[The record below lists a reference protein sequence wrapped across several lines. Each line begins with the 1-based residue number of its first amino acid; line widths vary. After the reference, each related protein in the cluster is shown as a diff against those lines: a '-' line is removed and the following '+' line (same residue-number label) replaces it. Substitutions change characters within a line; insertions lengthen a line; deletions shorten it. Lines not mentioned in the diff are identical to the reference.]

1 MKETLARVVPG
12 SSQPVTGPWPR
23 PAFSLAVTFTLVA
36 CMAVVGCG
44 PKIARVPVSDEDL
57 IKSSRLAQEG
67 NEEYQN
73 REFYPA
79 LIKYLMAGE
88 LNPNSE
94 YISNRI
100 GMAYL
105 QLEYREAAIT
115 AFQRSIALNSKFPF
129 PFNNLGSAYFAD
141 GNYKKAEK
149 YFKKAIKL
157 KKDEASFYLN
167 LGNLYFEKNKPEEG
181 LEEWRKSLSLDPEIL
196 TKSDSI
202 GVAISGGGIAL
213 KERNYFMARVYAAA
227 GDIPRTIESL
237 ENALLNGFSDIESIE
252 KNPEFDPIRKDARF
266 VKFMESAFVW
276 DKTNY
281 SATNTE

>member
-1 MKETLARVVPG
+1 M
-12 SSQPVTGPWPR
+12 
-23 PAFSLAVTFTLVA
+23 AVTFALVA

-67 NEEYQN
+67 NEAYQN
-73 REFYPA
+73 KEYYPA

-94 YISNRI
+94 YISNRV

-105 QLEYREAAIT
+105 QLEFREQAIA
-115 AFQRSIALNSKFPF
+115 AFQRSIGLNSKYPYS
-129 PFNNLGSAYFAD
+129 FNNLGSAYFAE
-141 GNYKKAEK
+141 GNFKKAEK
-149 YFKKAIKL
+149 YYRKAIKL

-181 LEEWRKSLSLDPEIL
+181 LELWRKSLSLDPDIL
-196 TKSDSI
+196 SKTDSI
-202 GVAISGGGIAL
+202 GVAISSGGIAS
-213 KERNYFMARVYAAA
+213 KERSFFMARVYAAA

-237 ENALLNGFSDIESIE
+237 ENALMNGFSDIESIE
-252 KNPEFDPIRKDARF
+252 NNPEFDRIRKDERF
-266 VKFMESAFVW
+266 VKFMESAFIW
-276 DKTNY
+276 KNSNLST
-281 SATNTE
+281 STAE